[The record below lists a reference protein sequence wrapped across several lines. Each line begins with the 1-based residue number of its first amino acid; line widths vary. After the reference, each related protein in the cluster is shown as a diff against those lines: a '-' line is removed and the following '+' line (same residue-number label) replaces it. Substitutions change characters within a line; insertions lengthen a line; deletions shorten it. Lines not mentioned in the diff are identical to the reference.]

1 MLIMSSKG
9 QDTENTGVSK
19 QVEVL
24 PATSGDYV
32 VLALNGKMV
41 YENANI
47 FAKELESKIRE
58 KGCYIIDVDNLERL
72 DSTGFGVLITLAKK
86 VTSLEGQVGFKV
98 SNEFL
103 KELFDIAKF
112 DSVFPMAATQEAVWQ
127 IINGG
132 FQPRISLKLY

>member
-1 MLIMSSKG
+1 MSSKG

-132 FQPRISLKLY
+132 FQPRISLKQY

>member
-1 MLIMSSKG
+1 VLIMSSKG

-132 FQPRISLKLY
+132 FQPRISLKQY